1 MRIVW
6 SSAAWADVD
15 RLHSF
20 LADHDFDVAD
30 AIFDRLANSPSDLLD
45 FPRRGSRLSEFDPRE
60 VREFRVGHYLLRYE
74 LRRSEIFVLR
84 FFHARE
90 SVLLALRGSS
100 FR

>member
-15 RLHSF
+15 RLHAF
-20 LADHDFDVAD
+20 LAEHDLDRAD
-30 AIFDRLANSPSDLLD
+30 SVFDRLANAPAALLS

-60 VREFRVGHYLLRYE
+60 VREFRLRNYLMRYE
-74 LRRSEIFVLR
+74 LARTGIVVLR

-90 SVLLALRGSS
+90 DR
-100 FR
+100 F